1 MATTQNT
8 YTGNGSNKLF
18 SITFPYLE
26 TSDIDVYLNNVLQTI
41 TTQYSFANAT
51 TIEFVTAPPNG
62 ATVKIDRTTDDS
74 ELPATFFPGS
84 SIKAADLNADFDQTL
99 YVVQEINNKAV
110 KLDDPL
116 YVNKTYIDA
125 ADATK
130 VNKSGDTMSGNLA
143 MSGNLVTGL
152 GTPSSDADSATKK
165 YVDDRYGQLSVPGVT
180 RWRKT
185 ATAGQTTFSGAGEYG
200 GTLAYSSS
208 RETVYV
214 NGALQQRNVDYTAND
229 GATIVF
235 TPALLLGDVVE
246 VHCVNNAAGVTTD
259 QASGIYWTQTGS
271 GATTRTVDSKLKES
285 VSVKDFG
292 AVGNGIADDTAAFVA
307 AVAAVATG
315 GELIVP
321 AGGTYLLASQVVIA
335 KSMTVRLL
343 GTIKPFAV
351 TATAGTA
358 LFSITASN
366 VSITGGGVGTIDGIS
381 TTYKNWCGIATSN
394 AASRLTAVHVSGL
407 NFVNVGVDSTAAYC
421 VSFDC
426 VDDGSMTGNRL
437 RNCGVVSNVVGGGFG
452 LYMQFCR
459 RCKITEN
466 SLATVGSTGINDSA
480 GTQNIISNNNLN
492 VITLFGMK
500 GGYAPNT
507 AVVTADVTPTTS
519 TLTIAATTATR
530 RLFVEGASFT
540 VFNAAPTL
548 PIGYISKVV
557 DNTTY
562 LQIYVHKTLAV
573 VPDVGAQIQLLQT
586 GTVYSGNTV
595 SYTGDNGWDV
605 NGWSNITVT
614 GNSLNACGSYTDV
627 GNFGGLAAGFWFG
640 YDPQSGYNRMQCEGL
655 LIDGNSVNN
664 TKGSAISVMST
675 VNDVT
680 ITNNSLVNYNRTDTA
695 DYGGIDLTRLTFYRS
710 ANHTVSGNTCVSQYG
725 YGIYASYA
733 TNCFIANN
741 FVKSEHGIVV
751 DSQNEAIVRDNTIYA
766 TSTSTTGYGVLVSDV
781 SGANV
786 SSGVIVSGNRINV
799 AGGFGIRNT
808 DAGYRPTYVFDG
820 NIITGTGSST
830 VGPWIALS
838 RNGAEFLPENH
849 TNGASQLDRI
859 GSAWTTGQTVT
870 LNPVIA
876 ATANVFLV
884 SVHSEQWPN
893 VAIQGLY
900 LVSRATTSTYIS
912 PIVTC
917 ADVTVALNGSN
928 QVTVTNVSGGNRAL
942 TAAIVLLQ

>member
-1 MATTQNT
+1 MAITSNT

-26 TSDIDVYLNNVLQTI
+26 TTDVDVYLNGTLQTI
-41 TTQYSFANAT
+41 TTQYTFANAT
-51 TIEFVTAPPNG
+51 TIEFVAAPANG
-62 ATVKIDRTTDDS
+62 AVVLLDRSTDDAA
-74 ELPATFFPGS
+74 LQATFFPGS

-110 KLDDPL
+110 KIDDPL
-116 YVNKTYIDA
+116 YVNKTYVDNLALAAVPDGDRGDITVSGTGTVWSIDA
-125 ADATK
+125 GAIVNADVNASAGIVATK
-130 VNKSGDTMSGNLA
+130 LA
-143 MSGNLVTGL
+143 FTQAGTG
-152 GTPSSDADSATKK
+152 AVA
-165 YVDDRYGQLSVPGVT
+165 R
-180 RWRKT
+180 
-185 ATAGQTTFSGAGEYG
+185 
-200 GTLAYSSS
+200 
-208 RETVYV
+208 
-214 NGALQQRNVDYTAND
+214 
-229 GATIVF
+229 TI
-235 TPALLLGDVVE
+235 
-246 VHCVNNAAGVTTD
+246 
-259 QASGIYWTQTGS
+259 
-271 GATTRTVDSKLKES
+271 DSKLKDT

-292 AVGNGIADDTAAFVA
+292 AVGDGVANDTAAFAA

-321 AGGTYLLASQVVIA
+321 AGGTYLLGSQVVIA
-335 KSMTVRLL
+335 KAMTVRLL

-358 LFSITASN
+358 FFSITASN
-366 VSITGGGVGTIDGIS
+366 VFITGDGVGTIDGIS
-381 TTYKNWCGIATSN
+381 TTYKNWNGIAAGNSS
-394 AASRLTAVHVSGL
+394 SRLTAIHVSGL
-407 NFVNVGVDSTAAYC
+407 NFVNVGLDSTAASC

-426 VDDGSMTGNRL
+426 VDDGSITGNRL

-452 LYMQFCR
+452 LYTQFCR

-480 GTQNIISNNNLN
+480 GIQNIISNNNLN

-500 GGYAPNT
+500 GGYSPNA

-595 SYTGDNGWDV
+595 SYTGDNGWDI

-627 GNFGGLAAGFWFG
+627 GTFGGLNSGFWFG
-640 YDPQSGYNRMQCEGL
+640 YDPQSGYNKMQCEGL

-664 TKGSAISVMST
+664 TKGSAISIMST
-675 VNDVT
+675 VADVT
-680 ITNNSLVNYNRTDTA
+680 VTNNSLVNYNRSDNA

-710 ANHTVSGNTCVSQYG
+710 TNHTVSGNTCISQYG

-751 DSQNEAIVRDNTIYA
+751 NAQNEAIVRGNSIYA

-781 SGANV
+781 SGANT

-820 NIITGTGSST
+820 NIITGSGSST
-830 VGPWIALS
+830 VGPWVALS
-838 RNGAEFLPENH
+838 RNGAEYLSESFI
-849 TNGASQLDRI
+849 NGASQLDRV
-859 GSAWTTGQTVT
+859 SSQYLTGQTIT
-870 LNPVIA
+870 LNPVVA
-876 ATANVFLV
+876 ATGNVFLV
-884 SVHSEQWPN
+884 SVHSEQFSTS
-893 VAIQGLY
+893 AIQGLY

-912 PIVTC
+912 AIVAC

-928 QVTVTNVSGGNRAL
+928 QVTITNVSGGNR
-942 TAAIVLLQ
+942 TINAAITLLQ